1 MPFKNLE
8 DVLKID
14 PRFVGICAMRDGIPV
29 QMELADLH
37 AWIVEVQ
44 LSSSAPADVKT
55 AFDRARSMLLYAF
68 FDYDLLVP
76 AEIQA
81 FGAVELALKHRLDG
95 LGKPSG
101 GTLRNRVDVARK
113 AGILPP
119 FSSKEHR
126 LSDPIEAMIELRNG
140 LSHGTADVHLPA
152 MAVGVAESC
161 AGVIGTI
168 YPG

>member
-14 PRFVGICAMRDGIPV
+14 PRFVGICTMRDGLPV

-37 AWIVEVQ
+37 AWIAEVQ
-44 LSSSAPADVKT
+44 LGSSALVDVQT
-55 AFDRARSMLLYAF
+55 AFDRVRSMLLYAY

-81 FGAVELALKHRLDG
+81 FGAVEPALKHRLNG
-95 LGKPSG
+95 HGQPSKE
-101 GTLRNRVDVARK
+101 TLRNVVDRAPK
-113 AGILPP
+113 AGILSPL
-119 FSSKEHR
+119 SSKDR
-126 LSDPIEAMIELRNG
+126 PLSDPIEAMIALRNG
-140 LSHGTADVHLPA
+140 LSHGTADLHLPA
-152 MAVGVAESC
+152 MAVNVIEAC